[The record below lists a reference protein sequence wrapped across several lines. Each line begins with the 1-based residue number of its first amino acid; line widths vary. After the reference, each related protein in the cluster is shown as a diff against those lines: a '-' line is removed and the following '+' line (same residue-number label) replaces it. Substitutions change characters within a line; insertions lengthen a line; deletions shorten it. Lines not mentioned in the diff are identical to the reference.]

1 MAMKKNIPEATV
13 RRLSAYLRK
22 LEDLAEK
29 DVEHVSS
36 RELAEH
42 IKVGPEMTRRDLG
55 MFGQFG
61 NRGKGYG
68 VEILQDKI
76 RGILGTKKEWDVA
89 LVGVGDL
96 GRALIRYPLFSLRG
110 FKLIAAFDSDPKKIG
125 TTVAGIEIHSMEK
138 MKSILT
144 RRGVRLAIL
153 TVPPQAAEQIAWQLS
168 EAGISGILDFS
179 SAVMVPAHGTIID
192 HVDISSHLEYL
203 SFRVG
208 DSRPRKQNKKRSRK
222 SD

>member
-1 MAMKKNIPEATV
+1 M

-22 LEDLAEK
+22 LEDLIEK
-29 DVEHVSS
+29 GVEQVSS
-36 RELAEH
+36 RDLAEH

-61 NRGKGYG
+61 NRGRGYG
-68 VEILQDKI
+68 VETLQSRI
-76 RGILGTKKEWDVA
+76 RGILGTQKEWDVA

-96 GRALIRYPLFSLRG
+96 GRALIRYPEFSPRG
-110 FKLIAAFDSDPKKIG
+110 FRFVAAFDNDPKKIG
-125 TTVAGIEIHSMEK
+125 TRVAGIEIHPTSK

-144 RRGVRLAIL
+144 RLGVRLAVL
-153 TVPPQAAEQIAWQLS
+153 AVPPQAAEPVARQLS
-168 EAGISGILDFS
+168 KAGVMGILDFS
-179 SAVMVPAHGTIID
+179 SAVMAPPDGTVID

-208 DSRPRKQNKKRSRK
+208 NTRSRK
-222 SD
+222 QSKTRSRKQH